1 MEVAVAVVDVD
12 NFTPYHFAERFLMT
26 KSCRRAILL
35 QYFGEITEDATCQSL
50 GGALCDNCEGV
61 ALWVPSPG
69 ESKRLQM
76 PPWIYPTMVLP
87 RLLQV

>member
-1 MEVAVAVVDVD
+1 
-12 NFTPYHFAERFLMT
+12 MT

-69 ESKRLQM
+69 EDDFKT
-76 PPWIYPTMVLP
+76 IADATMDLP
-87 RLLQV
+87 NHGVAKVIASLRNTSTL